1 VSTGLL
7 WIGVLAL
14 GGCGAVLR
22 TSLGAEIDHHKRFAF
37 PLGTFIV
44 NIVGAF
50 AAGLLFGAAISDD
63 EHFLFGTAL
72 IGAFTTF
79 STWMGDSE
87 RLLREGRVETAL
99 ANVFVSILLGF
110 GAVLLGKIIGESLF

>member
-1 VSTGLL
+1 VSTVLL
-7 WIGVLAL
+7 WVGVLAL

-22 TSLGAEIDHHKRFAF
+22 TSLGAEIDRHKRFAF

-44 NIVGAF
+44 NISGAF
-50 AAGLLFGAAISDD
+50 AAGVLYGAVISDD
-63 EHFLFGTAL
+63 AHFLFGTAL

-99 ANVFVSILLGF
+99 ANVFISIVLGF